1 MYLIFIGIKC
11 CMLLTKICRKR
22 TNRPK
27 RRIRRM
33 WKKLK
38 KNDKGSSR
46 EFEVQMIANNYVE
59 EFCMYRRH
67 RSMHTLAYFTHRHTL
82 ILLLMLMYDNNQL

>member
-1 MYLIFIGIKC
+1 MNVKK
-11 CMLLTKICRKR
+11 TKKKDKR
-22 TNRPK
+22 
-27 RRIRRM
+27 
-33 WKKLK
+33 
-38 KNDKGSSR
+38 SSR
-46 EFEVQMIANNYVE
+46 EFEVQMIANNDVE

>member
-11 CMLLTKICRKR
+11 CMLLTKNVEQEQVDQK
-22 TNRPK
+22 
-27 RRIRRM
+27 
-33 WKKLK
+33 K
-38 KNDKGSSR
+38 KNKKNVKQVNNDKRSSR

-67 RSMHTLAYFTHRHTL
+67 RSMHTLAYFTQTHTL